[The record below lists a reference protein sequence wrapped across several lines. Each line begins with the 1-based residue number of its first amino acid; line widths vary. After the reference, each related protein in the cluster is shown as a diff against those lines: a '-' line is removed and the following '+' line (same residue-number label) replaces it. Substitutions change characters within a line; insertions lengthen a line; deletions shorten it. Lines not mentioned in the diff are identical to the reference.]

1 MIPKS
6 IQIQRKNMEIFPYKM
21 DLENLTELEEY
32 FTENMDTIV
41 FPVLAEHY
49 LLQEEFKRAHKVCEI
64 GFSHHPNLPVG
75 LFIDARIYMAEKKF
89 IEAEKLLNI
98 ILTIDNGFYNA
109 MVVLGE
115 VQIKLKRADS
125 TIRKTYK
132 KIMEMDSSNE
142 RANAWLSGKPKPKR
156 EISKTKKTTEKSKPA
171 TSKAIK
177 PKNAS
182 KKSASKPA
190 KKKKHVKPKE
200 KPNEFDNLRIS
211 PKVATFTLVGV
222 LRGQK
227 LYERA
232 LQVLTV
238 MEEKKGVDKK
248 RILKEK
254 ETLFGLL
261 KYKESK

>member
-1 MIPKS
+1 
-6 IQIQRKNMEIFPYKM
+6 METFPYKM
-21 DLENLTELEEY
+21 DLKNLTELEEF

-64 GFSHHPNLPVG
+64 GFSHHPNLPAG
-75 LFIDARIYMAEKKF
+75 LFIDARTYMAEKKF
-89 IEAEKLLNI
+89 SEAEKLLKK
-98 ILTIDNGFYNA
+98 ILTIDDGFYSA
-109 MVVLGE
+109 LVKLE
-115 VQIKLKRADS
+115 EIQTKLKRTDK

-132 KIMEMDSSNE
+132 KILEIDSTNE
-142 RANAWLSGKPKPKR
+142 RANAWLSGKLKPKR
-156 EISKTKKTTEKSKPA
+156 KISKAKKTKSK
-171 TSKAIK
+171 SKHVASKANAIK
-177 PKNAS
+177 PKNTP
-182 KKSASKPA
+182 KKPTSKPV
-190 KKKKHVKPKE
+190 KKKQPVKPKE
-200 KPNEFDNLRIS
+200 KINEFDDLRIS
-211 PKVATFTLVGV
+211 SKVATFTLVDV
-222 LRGQK
+222 LKGQK

-232 LQVLTV
+232 LQILTV